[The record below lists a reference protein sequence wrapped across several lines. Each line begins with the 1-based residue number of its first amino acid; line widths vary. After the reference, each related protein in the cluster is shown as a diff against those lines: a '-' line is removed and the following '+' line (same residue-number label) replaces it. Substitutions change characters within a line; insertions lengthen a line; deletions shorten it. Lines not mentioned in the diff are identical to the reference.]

1 MEFATLDAQGAP
13 VRLGAEDLYATT
25 TDGAPT
31 WSRWETAP
39 GVCRL
44 AAVRE
49 APCFVGALWEVPGF
63 GRVALT
69 AAAGGRGWQLGRPFT
84 AGEGAAPALLPLE
97 LARTLLRRVQDRAAR
112 IRERG
117 GVLPVEDGARLDR
130 AIRALAEA
138 EAATTP
144 PAQARAAHAA
154 LAEPLGAGEGLDL
167 AGARRAIAPIDPP

>member
-31 WSRWETAP
+31 WSRGETTP

-69 AAAGGRGWQLGRPFT
+69 ADAGGRGWDPGRPSP
-84 AGEGAAPALLPLE
+84 AGEDLTPLLLPLE
-97 LARTLLRRVQDRAAR
+97 LART
-112 IRERG
+112 
-117 GVLPVEDGARLDR
+117 
-130 AIRALAEA
+130 
-138 EAATTP
+138 
-144 PAQARAAHAA
+144 
-154 LAEPLGAGEGLDL
+154 
-167 AGARRAIAPIDPP
+167 